1 MNALSKPPNMP
12 WHQAQQYWLCIL
24 PRGGRVAPAAAEQ
37 LTKLGMR
44 EVKEGE
50 ASGFVL
56 LAPQQWGERWM
67 AIYAVLTATNSLEA
81 VDAAVIPGDA
91 PLDASHIASSRRN
104 PAQVHS
110 IAESLWLGDAM
121 TKGDLL
127 VYLQPVVSAKDKIF
141 GYESF
146 ARARKTDGGVIGG
159 GAVVKAA
166 HALSLQYAVDRHM
179 QILAVKAFVSS
190 ELHGSLFINFI
201 PGFIQ
206 RPEVYMEGLTEAVKS
221 HGVVP
226 RQITLDVIKSE
237 SPHDLEHMKRV
248 AAYCRTKGYALALD
262 DVESLRNVRALL
274 PDLRPDYVKLDMNL
288 IHSVQQP
295 SRREVIR
302 QIVEECHRFG
312 AMTLAEGVESE
323 DIFNAVKD
331 LGVDL
336 FQGYYFS
343 PPVPVES
350 VKAKTAAN
358 G

>member
-1 MNALSKPPNMP
+1 MSLAAKPLNMP

-24 PRGGRVAPAAAEQ
+24 PRGGRIAAPAAEQ
-37 LTKLGMR
+37 LTQLGMR

-67 AIYAVLTATNSLEA
+67 GIYQALSSTGALDS
-81 VDAAVIPGDA
+81 VDAAVIPGDS
-91 PLDASHIASSRRN
+91 PLDALHIASSRRSC
-104 PAQVHS
+104 AQVHH

-127 VYLQPVVSAKDKIF
+127 CYLQPVVSSKDKIF

-146 ARARKTDGGVIGG
+146 ARARKADGGVIGG

-190 ELHGSLFINFI
+190 ELTGSLFINFI

-226 RQITLDVIKSE
+226 RQI
-237 SPHDLEHMKRV
+237 
-248 AAYCRTKGYALALD
+248 
-262 DVESLRNVRALL
+262 VR
-274 PDLRPDYVKLDMNL
+274 
-288 IHSVQQP
+288 
-295 SRREVIR
+295 
-302 QIVEECHRFG
+302 
-312 AMTLAEGVESE
+312 
-323 DIFNAVKD
+323 
-331 LGVDL
+331 
-336 FQGYYFS
+336 
-343 PPVPVES
+343 
-350 VKAKTAAN
+350 
-358 G
+358 